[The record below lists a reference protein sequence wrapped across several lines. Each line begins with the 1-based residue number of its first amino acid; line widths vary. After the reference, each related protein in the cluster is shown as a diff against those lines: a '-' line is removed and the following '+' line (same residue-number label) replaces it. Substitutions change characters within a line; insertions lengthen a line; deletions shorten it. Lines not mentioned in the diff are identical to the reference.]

1 MASSVVHQQWSTLSS
16 ELAQAAERAGGSV
29 VCIHAGH
36 RHASSGVVWQK
47 GVVVTTSHALP
58 DTEVTVINAQG
69 KVLIADFAGRD
80 SSTDLAVLKLPENA
94 EAPPANIGETKGL
107 KVGNLVLALGRTRR
121 GNLVASSGVISG
133 LMGPWRSWRGGEI
146 DQFVRPDLILYPGF
160 SGGPLVNSAEQVLGI
175 NTSGLRRGVPLT
187 IPSSTVTRIMHE
199 LVERGRI
206 ARPYLGLAMQSVVL
220 PPELRNKLN
229 LSISS
234 GALIMHVEPEGPA
247 GKAGILLG
255 DILTALR
262 GEPIENS
269 DDIQIR
275 LGRLRVGESVAISL
289 IRGGERREVSIQ
301 LGERPAK

>member
-47 GVVVTTSHALP
+47 GV
-58 DTEVTVINAQG
+58 
-69 KVLIADFAGRD
+69 
-80 SSTDLAVLKLPENA
+80 
-94 EAPPANIGETKGL
+94 
-107 KVGNLVLALGRTRR
+107 
-121 GNLVASSGVISG
+121 LVASSGVISG

-187 IPSSTVTRIMHE
+187 IPSSTVTRIVHE

-229 LSISS
+229 
-234 GALIMHVEPEGPA
+234 
-247 GKAGILLG
+247 
-255 DILTALR
+255 
-262 GEPIENS
+262 
-269 DDIQIR
+269 
-275 LGRLRVGESVAISL
+275 
-289 IRGGERREVSIQ
+289 
-301 LGERPAK
+301 